1 MKGQEESIASVV
13 KRASEFPDDT
23 GKGGANV
30 TLPQLFPDVQYPIPP
45 GEKIINDEPP
55 PGMSRPEG
63 VPQYNLRAHFQ
74 RFIMGQQIVG
84 GSKEE
89 GYQYEERDDSV
100 AYEEL
105 MNRILAGEAML
116 RWEERKT
123 LNDGTM
129 VISVSYFTPLNKVK
143 KETSS
148 EEHAS

>member
-1 MKGQEESIASVV
+1 MKGEESIAQVV
-13 KRASEFPDDT
+13 KRASEFPDDD

-30 TLPQLFPDVQYPIPP
+30 TLPQLFPNTFPIPA
-45 GEKIINDEPP
+45 GEKVINDEPT
-55 PGMSRPEG
+55 PGAAKPEG
-63 VPQYNLRAHFQ
+63 VPQYNLRAHFE

-89 GYQYEERDDSV
+89 GFEYEDRDDST

-129 VISVSYFTPLNKVK
+129 VIAVSYFTPLNKAK
-143 KETSS
+143 KSTDES
-148 EEHAS
+148 AS